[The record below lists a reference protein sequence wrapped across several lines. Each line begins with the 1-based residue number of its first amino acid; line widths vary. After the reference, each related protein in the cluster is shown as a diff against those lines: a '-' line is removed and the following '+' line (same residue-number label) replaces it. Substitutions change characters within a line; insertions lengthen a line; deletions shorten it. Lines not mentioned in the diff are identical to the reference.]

1 MWTFIIIVIGL
12 IVGKFIYDSLSQ
24 NKEMKNQGGVRT
36 KYAKLVQALLD
47 SDPRARI
54 IQETNTFVNVG
65 VSGPA
70 GSQSYF
76 LQQNF
81 GKLTVQIVVKNN
93 PLLGNMT
100 IERSFPEDMDQDE
113 MINELMEAQ
122 QTEMQKKLQQYQ

>member
-24 NKEMKNQGGVRT
+24 NKEMKSQGGLRT

-76 LQQNF
+76 LQQTF

-100 IERSFPEDMDQDE
+100 IERSFPDDMDQDE

-122 QTEMQKKLQQYQ
+122 KIEMQKKLQQYQ